1 MERSICPTPTLA
13 ARAAT
18 RPESLTEGF
27 GRPTTSTS
35 CHAHA
40 RATPKPSALPTASF
54 AAKRPA

>member
-18 RPESLTEGF
+18 RPESRTDGL

-35 CHAHA
+35 CHAQA
-40 RATPKPSALPTASF
+40 RATPNPSAFPTASF